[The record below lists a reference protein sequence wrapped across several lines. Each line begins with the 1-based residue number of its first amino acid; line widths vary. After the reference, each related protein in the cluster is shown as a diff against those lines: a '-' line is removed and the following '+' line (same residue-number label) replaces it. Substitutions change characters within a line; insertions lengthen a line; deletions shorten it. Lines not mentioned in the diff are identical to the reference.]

1 MTTRTRRCRRPDVFA
16 ATLALSIVATARA
29 VAQEVNE
36 GWKVS
41 ITGYAWAPA
50 YDNDVKDSA
59 TGQTSHSS
67 ASFTDWIGNLRSVP
81 VIVKGEAQYD
91 RVGVIGDLIY
101 LPLSQS
107 STINRPIL
115 GPIKVKTDVTTT
127 TATAAGF
134 YRAYQTDQL
143 NIDLLG
149 GFRYVKLEL
158 GLDVNGPRAGF
169 SSDPSASF
177 TEAIVGARA
186 TQRLGTKTSVTGYG
200 DYGGF
205 GGSKTVWQLIGTL
218 NYQWTPKATAFAG
231 WRHFVIEVDKSR
243 LSSDVTMSGPLLGLT
258 YRF

>member
-1 MTTRTRRCRRPDVFA
+1 MPQNLWFA
-16 ATLALSIVATARA
+16 ATFVFSLMTTAPAL
-29 VAQEVNE
+29 AQEVNE

-41 ITGYAWAPA
+41 ITGYAWTPA
-50 YDNDVKDSA
+50 YDNDIKDSA

-67 ASFTDWIGNLRSVP
+67 ASFIDWIGNLRSVP

-91 RVGVIGDLIY
+91 RFGVIGDLIY
-101 LPLSQS
+101 LPLSQG

-127 TATAAGF
+127 TATVAGF

-158 GLDVNGPRAGF
+158 GLDVNGPGRGF
-169 SSDPSASF
+169 SRDADASF
-177 TEAIVGARA
+177 TEAIVGVRA

-231 WRHFVIEVDKSR
+231 WRHFVIEIEKDR
-243 LSSDVTMSGPLLGLT
+243 LSSDVTMSGPVFGAT